1 MSVWSGEDDLL
12 FDAVS
17 NGNLAEV
24 RSYLAVNG
32 LANPEM
38 AWEPGQN
45 QLDENRLADA
55 ASFGRASG

>member
-17 NGNLAEV
+17 NGDLAEV
-24 RSYLAVNG
+24 RSYLAGNG
-32 LANPEM
+32 LTDPEM

-45 QLDENRLADA
+45 QLDENRL
-55 ASFGRASG
+55 